1 MPAAVRVH
9 FTHLFSRLSR
19 ASAQPRALPSTWN
32 TDNRTDRE
40 QGAGPRAPDV
50 PGGGGG
56 PAGQAAGS
64 QGPGKKPRKGVAALL
79 RKGDFATVT
88 ASTPG
93 TSSLGIP
100 EKMAGAKA
108 PLANGPH
115 GARVLWLFRTETG
128 SETEGGA

>member
-19 ASAQPRALPSTWN
+19 ASAQPALFQVLGTRITGRTVSRARAPGLPTFREEEAGPQDRLQVARAL
-32 TDNRTDRE
+32 
-40 QGAGPRAPDV
+40 
-50 PGGGGG
+50 
-56 PAGQAAGS
+56 
-64 QGPGKKPRKGVAALL
+64 GKKPRKGVAALL

-88 ASTPG
+88 ASMPG